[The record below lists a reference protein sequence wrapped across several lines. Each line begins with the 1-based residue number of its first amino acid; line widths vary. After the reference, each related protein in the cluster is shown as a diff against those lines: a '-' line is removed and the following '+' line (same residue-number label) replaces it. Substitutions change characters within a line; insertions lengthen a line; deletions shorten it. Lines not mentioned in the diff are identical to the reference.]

1 MGASCLQEYQLLWWN
16 SKREWG
22 PSFRK
27 YNTFSYKMVVG
38 IISWTTWYFCRSE
51 KRELE
56 SNRLIITV
64 PTIWRRQSLNKFLKS
79 HVVSEH
85 VGGRKLALEGISP
98 LSRCAVVQ
106 WWHGF
111 FFGYISADRFI
122 GAKLEICYRDL
133 NVGEEICKELC
144 I

>member
-38 IISWTTWYFCRSE
+38 IISWNKWYFCRSE